1 MRPRRRGRTGSRMSC
16 CREQTSQWE
25 CNVGVLSVTIC
36 EPNTNCPTHT
46 HERQSTVEHA
56 QHPFTRT
63 RRASVGS
70 VQSDYTQN
78 KPRPV
83 FSTYLRHARPHDTPP
98 VVSRRLRYTS
108 RTRFVTASRNRSDAG
123 PCAARVGCPAAVAGW
138 PLARGQTPRELR
150 SSRRSEGSVRVRYPT
165 VPPNPP
171 LTYPL
176 PLIPVFELVAHEIDS
191 DRTSRALRPP

>member
-1 MRPRRRGRTGSRMSC
+1 MS
-16 CREQTSQWE
+16 EPVNG
-25 CNVGVLSVTIC
+25 NVTLVFYLLLSVSPTPI
-36 EPNTNCPTHT
+36 EYELPNTHT
-46 HERQSTVEHA
+46 HERREHSRTRA

-83 FSTYLRHARPHDTPP
+83 FSTTYGTRPHAP
-98 VVSRRLRYTS
+98 SSHALRYTS
-108 RTRFVTASRNRSDAG
+108 RTRFVTASRIRSDAG